1 MMGWIETPAKGIL
14 GLCAGCARGAE
25 CEVAELTACKTLR
38 DEYIRGW
45 EEACESVLSRFEDDA
60 LLIHGPG
67 IREVMNRWR
76 Q

>member
-1 MMGWIETPAKGIL
+1 MGWIETPAKGII

-45 EEACESVLSRFEDDA
+45 EEACATMLARTEHEYPYL
-60 LLIHGPG
+60 HGPL
-67 IREVMNRWR
+67 ISEVMRRWR
-76 Q
+76 